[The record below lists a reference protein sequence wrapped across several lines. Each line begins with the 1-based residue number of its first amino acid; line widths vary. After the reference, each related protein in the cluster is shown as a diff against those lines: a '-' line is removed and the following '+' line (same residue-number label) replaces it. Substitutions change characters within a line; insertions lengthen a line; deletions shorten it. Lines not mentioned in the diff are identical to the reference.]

1 MARSIH
7 LSECDFAR
15 ILYLYHVMF
24 TFKNSSNY
32 HGGVGVVD
40 ITLATRKTNTRCR
53 KRKKDRRSKKNKSR
67 RDEKAIRENIGEN
80 RNGKERRN
88 YQAHRT
94 SKTSCQRK
102 KKPNEGT
109 NSTSNPTKIRVSTF
123 GKSLR
128 INPFKIPDKPLETGR
143 AWQEWLEGFEEDREY
158 FEIKAVKD
166 KVRAFKIYGWQEIKK
181 VARNLPDTVSAEG
194 DNDFKKLILK
204 LNNHFLLNKNK
215 QHTRYTFSKQ
225 QQEPGESIVSYT
237 ARLRA
242 KAKDCEFGDQTNDRI
257 LEQLIQ
263 TIKDNDLIK
272 KSIQKR

>member
-1 MARSIH
+1 MTRSIH

-24 TFKNSSNY
+24 TIKNSSNY

-53 KRKKDRRSKKNKSR
+53 KRKRTEDQRSR
-67 RDEKAIRENIGEN
+67 RDKKPIGENIGEN

-128 INPFKIPDKPLETGR
+128 INSFKIPDKTLETGR
-143 AWQEWLEGFEEDREY
+143 AWQEWLEDFEEDREY

-166 KVRAFKIYGWQEIKK
+166 KVRAFKIYG
-181 VARNLPDTVSAEG
+181 
-194 DNDFKKLILK
+194 
-204 LNNHFLLNKNK
+204 
-215 QHTRYTFSKQ
+215 
-225 QQEPGESIVSYT
+225 
-237 ARLRA
+237 
-242 KAKDCEFGDQTNDRI
+242 
-257 LEQLIQ
+257 
-263 TIKDNDLIK
+263 
-272 KSIQKR
+272 

>member
-1 MARSIH
+1 MVLSRS
-7 LSECDFAR
+7 LG
-15 ILYLYHVMF
+15 YLW
-24 TFKNSSNY
+24 
-32 HGGVGVVD
+32 
-40 ITLATRKTNTRCR
+40 
-53 KRKKDRRSKKNKSR
+53 
-67 RDEKAIRENIGEN
+67 
-80 RNGKERRN
+80 
-88 YQAHRT
+88 
-94 SKTSCQRK
+94 
-102 KKPNEGT
+102 PNEGT

-128 INPFKIPDKPLETGR
+128 INSFKIPDKPLKAGR
-143 AWQEWLEGFEEDREY
+143 AWHEWLEDFEEDREY

-194 DNDFKKLILK
+194 DNDYKKLIRK
-204 LNNHFLLNKNK
+204 LNNHFLLKKNK

-225 QQEPGESIVSYT
+225 RQEPGKSIVSYT